1 MTHVFL
7 FVILTNFLF
16 LLLTLGTV
24 GIKLKNPKIQKKVAG
39 ALEGA
44 KGLKE
49 LMGVVGKNGEKKDPV
64 VAAEGG
70 GGEEVE
76 GGGGESKGEE
86 QEELLVAKKKKK
98 KKKKKR

>member
-1 MTHVFL
+1 M
-7 FVILTNFLF
+7 
-16 LLLTLGTV
+16 LLTLGTFILV

-86 QEELLVAKKKKK
+86 QEELLVAKKKKR
-98 KKKKKR
+98 KRKRSVEKR